1 LSAPVLRAAS
11 IFLALAS
18 GAQAEPARPAL
29 RVEMPVAVEA
39 ELMTRESLCRL
50 DGLGGIILGEGALA
64 RSDLNQD
71 GRDDYIVTLCR
82 LRCAGAAATAAH
94 GCDQSLIFLSTA
106 AGYQPV
112 RMPGE
117 LLDIR
122 HPFGGPLK
130 LLSSAAIRQGACP
143 AEDGVCNP
151 LYEVRGGEL
160 IEAGFE

>member
-1 LSAPVLRAAS
+1 LSVLVLRAAS
-11 IFLALAS
+11 ILLALAS

-29 RVEMPVAVEA
+29 RAEVPAAVEA
-39 ELMTRESLCRL
+39 ELMTRENLCRL

-71 GRDDYIVTLCR
+71 GRDDFIVALCR
-82 LRCAGAAATAAH
+82 LSCAGAAATVAR
-94 GCDQSLIFLSTA
+94 GCDQSLIFLSST

-130 LLSSAAIRQGACP
+130 ILSSAAIRQGACP
-143 AEDGVCNP
+143 VEDGVCNP

-160 IEAGFE
+160 IEAGME